1 MIRDIWL
8 RIAALLALAV
18 FPIMFLQLKLQ
29 QDSVAL
35 VYSLADKTEI
45 RPTLD
50 ESLKQLRESARA
62 LPEKEAE
69 YKAAFQKTLET
80 KRSLEEFFLAQSS
93 IDRDIRTQTVII
105 TLLVLAISLLGSV
118 WISRGIVRRVQTL
131 INERER
137 AASKLR
143 DLKSLQN
150 WQGVA
155 KILVHEL
162 RAPLTPIKLVTT
174 DLDHQYR
181 SMSGE
186 AFGAYLKD
194 AQKLM
199 NEQIE
204 AIETMISGFTAFGK
218 LPIADLK
225 LNSMNQ
231 LIRDFLENYA
241 RSFGEGVS
249 IRFEPPE
256 GEVMASLDAK
266 LLRDLFYNIAK
277 NAVEANAGKTDID
290 FHLSQDENI
299 LILTIRNSG
308 VPIPPSVAET
318 LFDPYVSTK
327 SAANMGLGLAIS
339 RKIAFDHQGDLRLI
353 PSASGAVFQLEIPLK
368 QSAVL

>member
-181 SMSGE
+181 
-186 AFGAYLKD
+186 
-194 AQKLM
+194 
-199 NEQIE
+199 
-204 AIETMISGFTAFGK
+204 
-218 LPIADLK
+218 
-225 LNSMNQ
+225 
-231 LIRDFLENYA
+231 
-241 RSFGEGVS
+241 
-249 IRFEPPE
+249 
-256 GEVMASLDAK
+256 
-266 LLRDLFYNIAK
+266 
-277 NAVEANAGKTDID
+277 
-290 FHLSQDENI
+290 
-299 LILTIRNSG
+299 
-308 VPIPPSVAET
+308 
-318 LFDPYVSTK
+318 
-327 SAANMGLGLAIS
+327 
-339 RKIAFDHQGDLRLI
+339 
-353 PSASGAVFQLEIPLK
+353 
-368 QSAVL
+368 